1 MNNTRNDILS
11 KNTLKVNINI
21 TPSNNF
27 VTNEAFKTLRSNL
40 LFCGKNVKTIVV
52 TSAVENE
59 GKTTVSTELA
69 RGLAEISKKTLLIYG
84 DMRKPATI
92 KNRNVAG
99 LAELLSGQAELAE
112 VVYETQIPLLSV
124 IFGGNIPPNPVELL
138 SSEAFTDLLSQ
149 IKNEYDY
156 IIIDSPPIVPVIDAA
171 VISANCDGAILVIAA
186 EKTTI
191 SEAKHAKEQL
201 EKCNCRI
208 LGAVIN
214 QTKENMKSKYY
225 NKKYYYYKSE
235 KVKS

>member
-138 SSEAFTDLLSQ
+138 SSEAFTDLLFQ

-156 IIIDSPPIVPVIDAA
+156 III
-171 VISANCDGAILVIAA
+171 
-186 EKTTI
+186 
-191 SEAKHAKEQL
+191 
-201 EKCNCRI
+201 
-208 LGAVIN
+208 
-214 QTKENMKSKYY
+214 
-225 NKKYYYYKSE
+225 
-235 KVKS
+235 